1 MVLAKH
7 GFSSALLALCVTMS
21 ACLAE
26 DPSGVVETK
35 SPTPA
40 ELLQPPKAS
49 TEDNPP
55 QLIVA
60 KNVILFEGRAMGWA
74 DLSEELEK
82 RAAANGG
89 DLETVVYARTYE
101 AFQDAERTK
110 EAQNWAQLLTDTC
123 GVKVQDQGR
132 ILSGPAR
139 RYDAMGITDVWP
151 PGADD
156 PVCGRVVD
164 ADGNAVAHAQVLLR
178 IPSSPGQRFNS
189 PLLNFHDGHFI
200 RTEEQ
205 IAKHSDSQGKFQFDF
220 PSERTSVVIAAPEGF
235 AAVAASSDNQDI
247 ALTPWSRVT
256 ANLRQDKKR
265 GVQTVSLYA
274 YISPAEGFPTIVI
287 KVSLGSPGER
297 AEKAEALAVPPAAKI
312 QAKRLLWKESDSN
325 VLTGHPYGPVYEFS
339 TEPGMTHHLEFG
351 PLAE

>member
-1 MVLAKH
+1 MP
-7 GFSSALLALCVTMS
+7 

-26 DPSGVVETK
+26 EQANVVETK

-40 ELLQPPKAS
+40 ELLQPPKPS
-49 TEDNPP
+49 TEESPP

-60 KNVILFEGRAMGWA
+60 KNVILFEGRVMGWA
-74 DLSEELEK
+74 DLSEELRN
-82 RAAANGG
+82 RATANGG
-89 DLETVVYARTYE
+89 DLETVGYARTFE

-110 EAQNWAQLLTDTC
+110 EAQNWAQLLTDTG
-123 GVKVQDQGR
+123 GVEVQDRGR

-139 RYDAMGITDVWP
+139 RYDVLEITDVWP
-151 PGADD
+151 PGAEH
-156 PVCGRVVD
+156 PICGRVVD
-164 ADGNAVAHAQVLLR
+164 ADGTPVANAQVVLR
-178 IPSSPGQRFNS
+178 MPTDPRLRMGSPALRLDNGRFV
-189 PLLNFHDGHFI
+189 G
-200 RTEEQ
+200 TEQ
-205 IAKHSDSQGKFQFDF
+205 LIAKRSDSRGKFQFEF

-235 AAVAASSDNQDI
+235 AAVPASSDDRDI

-274 YISPAEGFPTIVI
+274 YVSPAKGYPTIVI

-297 AEKAEALAVPPAAKI
+297 AEKVEALAAPPAAKI
-312 QAKRLLWKESDSN
+312 QAKRLLWKKSDGN
-325 VLTGHPYGPVYEFS
+325 ALTGTPYGPAYEFS
-339 TEPGMTHHLEFG
+339 TESGMTHHLEFG